1 MSSSNG
7 FTDHIDNVIDKSK
20 QISSW
25 ILRSFNCRNQN
36 EMLVLWNSLALPIAE
51 FCLVLWSPSKIHDIQ
66 RIEQLQWSFLRK
78 IKGTYSLNYWQFLS
92 KFKMYSLQRR
102 RERYMIIYVWKILEH
117 YAPNVNNIISP
128 TQNPRLGR
136 KCNHCT
142 SSNKLKNQ
150 QITGIGISLFNIMPK
165 HIRDSSNISID
176 SFKKSLDKFLCQ
188 IPDEPHVQGH
198 TQRQSKSNSL
208 LDIIGTW
215 NLNRGRTLNCS
226 S

>member
-1 MSSSNG
+1 
-7 FTDHIDNVIDKSK
+7 
-20 QISSW
+20 
-25 ILRSFNCRNQN
+25 
-36 EMLVLWNSLALPIAE
+36 
-51 FCLVLWSPSKIHDIQ
+51 
-66 RIEQLQWSFLRK
+66 
-78 IKGTYSLNYWQFLS
+78 
-92 KFKMYSLQRR
+92 
-102 RERYMIIYVWKILEH
+102 MIIYVWKILEH

-142 SSNKLKNQ
+142 NSKKLKNQ

-176 SFKKSLDKFLCQ
+176 SFKKSFGKFLCQ

-208 LDIIGTW
+208 LDVIGTW